1 MNFLVEHDENR
12 HDRYRS
18 AANGTN
24 LVLDCPSSRVLEKT
38 ISVAPGEGKRSI
50 WFWKDIFCEDLAH
63 PHLFPTGKC
72 GYKVNREMPLNY

>member
-18 AANGTN
+18 AANETN
-24 LVLDCPSSRVLEKT
+24 LVLDCPSSRVLEET

-50 WFWKDIFCEDLAH
+50 
-63 PHLFPTGKC
+63 
-72 GYKVNREMPLNY
+72 